1 MRMMRNKSIRLPLQ
15 VLRTCALL
23 AILLCFFNG
32 VSYAEETKQQ
42 TTETTSVKTSSK
54 KKADYTAVDEAI
66 ASVPKNLSKYSDK
79 SRLDL
84 EKAILAS
91 VQACPECG
99 GMKQAHHVCPNCG
112 MYNGRKV
119 LSVTAK

>member
-1 MRMMRNKSIRLPLQ
+1 MRKRQRVGQ
-15 VLRTCALL
+15 
-23 AILLCFFNG
+23 
-32 VSYAEETKQQ
+32 
-42 TTETTSVKTSSK
+42 
-54 KKADYTAVDEAI
+54 
-66 ASVPKNLSKYSDK
+66 
-79 SRLDL
+79 L

-91 VQACPECG
+91 VQACPNCG

>member
-1 MRMMRNKSIRLPLQ
+1 M
-15 VLRTCALL
+15 
-23 AILLCFFNG
+23 
-32 VSYAEETKQQ
+32 
-42 TTETTSVKTSSK
+42 
-54 KKADYTAVDEAI
+54 
-66 ASVPKNLSKYSDK
+66 ASPKNKKSKMRK
-79 SRLDL
+79 RQRVGQL

-119 LSVTAK
+119 LSVTTAK